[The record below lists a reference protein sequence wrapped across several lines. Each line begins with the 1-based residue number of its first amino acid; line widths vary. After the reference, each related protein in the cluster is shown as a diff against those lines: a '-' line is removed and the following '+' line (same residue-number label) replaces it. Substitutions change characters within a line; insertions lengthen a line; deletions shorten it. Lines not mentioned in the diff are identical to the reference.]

1 MRQPQSHNIFTN
13 AKEVGIR
20 MISKSESL
28 PESSFY
34 EKWSDQETEISAALP
49 REFSMQ
55 QTLFYLTRSINECLH
70 RVQEGKV
77 YKLILIENKQMLIE
91 VSVTEDHRLSITF
104 INGIPNPSQRK
115 LVALYVWDWLDLET
129 DLSGFYKMAELD
141 PILQKLIKPYYGLR
155 ITGIPD
161 LFEALCWAIMGQQIN
176 LAFAYSLKK
185 RFVESFGTSVEWEG
199 HTYWLFPTTEHIAKL
214 AVEDLTKLQLTGK
227 KAEYILGLAKLME
240 QGELSKQQ
248 LLAMEDFKA
257 AEKAMVRIRGIG
269 PWTANYVMMRCLRN
283 KAAFPLEDV
292 GLHNALKLQLQ
303 LEKKPTLAEIQQHA
317 IGWVNWEAYATFYL
331 WKSLD

>member
-1 MRQPQSHNIFTN
+1 MHTVN
-13 AKEVGIR
+13 
-20 MISKSESL
+20 
-28 PESSFY
+28 SSMQEKRIY
-34 EKWSDQETEISAALP
+34 EKWHDQETQISCVLP

-70 RVQEGKV
+70 RVRDGKV
-77 YKLILIENKQMLIE
+77 YKLILIEDEQILIE
-91 VSVTEDHRLSITF
+91 VSVTDDHRMNIAF
-104 INGIPNPSQRK
+104 INGTPSPSQRGS
-115 LVALYVWDWLDLET
+115 VALYVWDWLDLGT
-129 DLSGFYKMAELD
+129 DLTGFYQMAELD
-141 PILQKLIKPYYGLR
+141 PILNKLMKQFYGLR

-185 RFVESFGTSVEWEG
+185 RFVESFGTRLAWEG
-199 HTYWLFPTTEHIAKL
+199 QPYWLFPTTQDIAML
-214 AVEDLTKLQLTGK
+214 TVEALMKLQLTRK
-227 KAEYILGLAKLME
+227 KAEYILDLAKLME
-240 QGELSKQQ
+240 RDELSKQQ

-269 PWTANYVMMRCLRN
+269 PWTANYVMMRCLRD

-303 LEKKPTLAEIQQHA
+303 LEQKPTLAEIRQHA

-331 WKSLD
+331 WRSLD